1 MKRNLIIVIGIVFAM
16 AILVYGVA
24 RKSGISKAQ
33 AADPAAAATAQ
44 TKPAPDFELK
54 TLDGRTVKL
63 SDFRG
68 KAMVLNFWAT
78 YCGPCRV
85 EMPWLIDFYARYKS
99 QGLEIVGISM
109 DDGDQE
115 QVAAF
120 GKEFNVNYTIVMG
133 NHAVGDAYG
142 GARFLPQTFL
152 VNREGR
158 IIKSIVGIKS
168 RNDFEESIKLLLD
181 AK

>member
-1 MKRNLIIVIGIVFAM
+1 MVPTG
-16 AILVYGVA
+16 
-24 RKSGISKAQ
+24 
-33 AADPAAAATAQ
+33 AADRARAVRGQQGFQVMARRGADELPGFLGEYLGDRSRILPLERLAGQDDGSAIHVGPTQAGLLVGV
-44 TKPAPDFELK
+44 PDE
-54 TLDGRTVKL
+54 
-63 SDFRG
+63 
-68 KAMVLNFWAT
+68 
-78 YCGPCRV
+78 
-85 EMPWLIDFYARYKS
+85 
-99 QGLEIVGISM
+99 GLEIVGISM

>member
-1 MKRNLIIVIGIVFAM
+1 MKRNLLILTGIICAV
-16 AILVYGVA
+16 AIMVYGVS
-24 RKSGISKAQ
+24 RKSGTSKAQ
-33 AADPAAAATAQ
+33 AAGSTAAVSAPR
-44 TKPAPDFELK
+44 KPAPDFELK

-68 KAMVLNFWAT
+68 KAMVVNFWAT

-85 EMPWLIDFYARYKS
+85 EMPWLIDFYARYKT
-99 QGLEIVGISM
+99 QGLEIVGVSM

-120 GKEFNVNYTIVMG
+120 VKEFNVNYTIVMG

-152 VNREGR
+152 VDREGR
-158 IIKSIVGIKS
+158 ITKSIVGIKS
-168 RNDFEESIKLLLD
+168 RNDFEESVRLLLD

>member
-1 MKRNLIIVIGIVFAM
+1 MKRNLLILTGIICAVAIV
-16 AILVYGVA
+16 VYGVS
-24 RKSGISKAQ
+24 RKSRTSKAQ
-33 AADPAAAATAQ
+33 AVDSAAAASVPR
-44 TKPAPDFELK
+44 KPAPDFELK

-68 KAMVLNFWAT
+68 KAMVVNFWAT

-85 EMPWLIDFYARYKS
+85 EMPWLIDFYERYKT
-99 QGLEIVGISM
+99 QGLEIVGVSM

-120 GKEFNVNYTIVMG
+120 VKELNVNYTIVMG
-133 NHAVGDAYG
+133 NHAVRDSYG

-152 VNREGR
+152 VDREGR